1 MSRPWVCVAGL
12 ESTVWTDLGPL
23 SNGLWTPGSEL
34 PGAGYSQ
41 SAHPSW
47 LICWSVG
54 SGPEAQTVPGFKL
67 ALRGGS
73 SWPSDSS
80 AGCWLATQ
88 DQVGAAA
95 AAAAG
100 CQGDS
105 DSRQTGL
112 REPYL
117 NSPAA
122 YSWEASNQGD
132 ILLWSDKT
140 ISLHI
145 STSLSVNAN
154 FEAGQILVK

>member
-12 ESTVWTDLGPL
+12 ERIVWTNLGPL
-23 SNGLWTPGSEL
+23 PNRLWTPGSEL

-41 SAHPSW
+41 SVHPSW
-47 LICWSVG
+47 LTCWSVG
-54 SGPEAQTVPGFKL
+54 SGPVAQTAPSFKL

-73 SWPSDSS
+73 SWPSDSF
-80 AGCWLATQ
+80 AGCWLAAQ
-88 DQVGAAA
+88 DQVGAA

-117 NSPAA
+117 NLSAA
-122 YSWEASNQGD
+122 YSQEASNQGD
-132 ILLWSDKT
+132 ILFWSVKT

-154 FEAGQILVK
+154 FEAGEILVK